1 MATNAKVTTF
11 TDEDIKKSEKG
22 STLKPITVSVA
33 KKKKA
38 TATEDSNLET
48 TDIKIEKKEKE
59 EKEMKAKE
67 TKATEAKK
75 TTAKKAAKKTTTKA
89 AKAAEVKEEVNAEV
103 KEEVKAEVKEE
114 TKKAPAKKTAAKK
127 TAAKETAAK
136 ETAAKATKTTAK
148 KTTATKTTT
157 KKAAKNIEESVYI
170 QFYNK
175 EIVTANVIE
184 NIKNV
189 YVERFNKKLSDI
201 KSLDVYIKP
210 EENKAYFVIN
220 GESHP
225 DYNIEL

>member
-67 TKATEAKK
+67 TKATETKK
-75 TTAKKAAKKTTTKA
+75 TTAKKTATKATTKA
-89 AKAAEVKEEVNAEV
+89 AKATEVKEEVKAEV

-114 TKKAPAKKTAAKK
+114 AKKAPAKKTAAKK
-127 TAAKETAAK
+127 TDAKETAAK
-136 ETAAKATKTTAK
+136 ATKTATKTTAK